1 MANANLH
8 SNSSIFNNKGYKETQ
23 TMNDTDKKLD
33 KIIKILLESADDFY
47 HKGAGNIFED
57 AENAKKDIRVI
68 IDEAYKKGY
77 IDRGIRIN

>member
-23 TMNDTDKKLD
+23 TMNDTDEK
-33 KIIKILLESADDFY
+33 
-47 HKGAGNIFED
+47 
-57 AENAKKDIRVI
+57 
-68 IDEAYKKGY
+68 IDEILQKYAVDNFLQTAQVQAHIDAKEAIKQLIKEQVTESYKKGY